1 MVSVKD
7 ISVLRDT
14 CIRADSI
21 VQDMLEGSKALNNIM
36 QNITKAKLA
45 AEVMHS
51 SVLVADATAKVTTLE
66 VEVATLT
73 AGLPQTAGALA
84 VAQMQLQ
91 QALENLTLMKQRLSL
106 VDKLNSEFMIFYEE
120 NVDKLDI
127 YIGRFSSVV
136 DTLNV
141 RVNHAVEVLEGYLFD
156 ASIRQDHVEFRR
168 QKSQYFE
175 YQKMLYVM
183 NKTSIKDMEN
193 AYIEKLNAKKD
204 TFITSKNASEL
215 NVKISKYN
223 MPEFETNFEI
233 KILIEDFNKERYVHE
248 RIANKSL
255 KEAIAA
261 NDSLRNK
268 FNQRQIKQIE
278 NGITPDGYTWHHDG
292 NPPPGRLQLVDTS
305 LHNAV
310 RHTGGYSL
318 WCERE

>member
-7 ISVLRDT
+7 VSVLHDT
-14 CIRADSI
+14 CVRADSI
-21 VQDMLEGSKALNNIM
+21 VQDILNGSKVLKCTM
-36 QNITKAKLA
+36 QNIMIAELT
-45 AEVMHS
+45 AEVTCS
-51 SVLVADATAKVTTLE
+51 TALVADATARVAVLE
-66 VEVATLT
+66 AEVAALT
-73 AGLPQTAGALA
+73 AGLPETAGALA
-84 VAQMQLQ
+84 VARTQLQ
-91 QALENLTLMKQRLSL
+91 TALANLTLMNQRLFL
-106 VDKLNSEFMIFYEE
+106 AHQLNNEFKVFCEE
-120 NVDKLDI
+120 NADKLDV
-127 YIGRFSSVV
+127 YAKHFSSVV